1 MKFRTGGQ
9 TGVDRAVLDFCLENQ
24 EEVCGWCPAGRKA
37 EDGII
42 PTHYP
47 LDELEGA
54 GYGERTE
61 ANVRDSEG
69 TLILHLGNISGGT
82 QLTAECCRK
91 LGKPFLSLNLISVDK
106 EAQVE
111 KLLEFMES
119 EKIREL
125 NVAGPRASEESE
137 AYGKT
142 RIFLRLFL
150 SALRKRE

>member
-1 MKFRTGGQ
+1 MCIR
-9 TGVDRAVLDFCLENQ
+9 DS
-24 EEVCGWCPAGRKA
+24 
-37 EDGII
+37 

-47 LDELEGA
+47 LDELEGV

-61 ANVRDSEG
+61 ANVRDSDG

-82 QLTAECCRK
+82 QLTEECCKK
-91 LGKPFLSLNLISVDK
+91 LEKPSLSLNLISEDK

-111 KLLEFMES
+111 ELLEFMES

-142 RIFLRLFL
+142 RIFLQLFL
-150 SALRKRE
+150 IALRKRE

>member
-1 MKFRTGGQ
+1 M
-9 TGVDRAVLDFCLENQ
+9 DRVVLDFCLENQ
-24 EEVCGWCPAGRKA
+24 MQIGGWCPEGRRA
-37 EDGII
+37 EDCTI
-42 PTHYP
+42 PTYYP

-61 ANVRDSEG
+61 ANVRDSDG

-111 KLLEFMES
+111 ELLEFMES

-125 NVAGPRASEESE
+125 NVAGPRATEESE
-137 AYGKT
+137 VYGKT
-142 RIFLRLFL
+142 RIFLQLFL
-150 SALRKRE
+150 SVLRKRE

>member
-1 MKFRTGGQ
+1 M
-9 TGVDRAVLDFCLENQ
+9 DRAVLDFCLENQ
-24 EEVCGWCPAGRKA
+24 EEVCGWCPAERKA
-37 EDGII
+37 EDGTI

-61 ANVRDSEG
+61 ANVRDSDG
-69 TLILHLGNISGGT
+69 TLILHLGNILGGT

-91 LGKPFLSLNLISVDK
+91 LGKPCMSLNLRSVYK

-111 KLLEFMES
+111 ELLEFMES

-137 AYGKT
+137 VYGKT
-142 RIFLRLFL
+142 RIFLQLFL

>member
-1 MKFRTGGQ
+1 M
-9 TGVDRAVLDFCLENQ
+9 DRAVLDFCLENQ
-24 EEVCGWCPAGRKA
+24 EEVGGWCPAGRKA
-37 EDGII
+37 EDGTI
-42 PTHYP
+42 PNHYP

-91 LGKPFLSLNLISVDK
+91 LGKPSLSLNLKSVDK
-106 EAQVE
+106 EAQAE
-111 KLLEFMES
+111 ELLEFMES

>member
-1 MKFRTGGQ
+1 M
-9 TGVDRAVLDFCLENQ
+9 DRAVLDFCLENQ
-24 EEVCGWCPAGRKA
+24 EEVCGWCPAERKA
-37 EDGII
+37 EDGTI

-47 LDELEGA
+47 LDELQGA

-61 ANVRDSEG
+61 ANVRDSDG

-91 LGKPFLSLNLISVDK
+91 LGKPCLSLNMISVDK
-106 EAQVE
+106 EAQIE
-111 KLLEFMES
+111 ELLEFKES

-137 AYGKT
+137 AYDKA
-142 RIFLRLFL
+142 RIFLQLFL

>member
-42 PTHYP
+42 PIHYP

-54 GYGERTE
+54 GYGERTK

-111 KLLEFMES
+111 ELLEFMES

-137 AYGKT
+137 AYEKT
-142 RIFLRLFL
+142 QFFFQ
-150 SALRKRE
+150 SFWGALKKRK

>member
-1 MKFRTGGQ
+1 M
-9 TGVDRAVLDFCLENQ
+9 DRAVLDFCLENQ
-24 EEVCGWCPAGRKA
+24 EEVGGWCPAGRKA
-37 EDGII
+37 EDGTI

-61 ANVRDSEG
+61 ANVRDSDG

-82 QLTAECCRK
+82 QLTEECCKK
-91 LGKPFLSLNLISVDK
+91 LEKPSLSLNLISEDK

-111 KLLEFMES
+111 ELLEFMES

-137 AYGKT
+137 AYVKT
-142 RIFLRLFL
+142 RAFLHLFL